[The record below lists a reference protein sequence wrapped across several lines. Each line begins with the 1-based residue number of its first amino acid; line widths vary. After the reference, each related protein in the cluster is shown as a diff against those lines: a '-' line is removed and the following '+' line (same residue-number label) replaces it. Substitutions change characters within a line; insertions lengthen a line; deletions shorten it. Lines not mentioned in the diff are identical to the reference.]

1 MKKKLLLAALIVP
14 MALMGCATDEY
25 KFYAES
31 QVRIAEVNAKQ
42 RSDEAIANANRD
54 EAMFKAMAATAT
66 GPGADP
72 TTKVAALMGM
82 AMLSRGQ
89 NNASSAPVVA
99 QQISAPAPNQALAW
113 ASILV
118 PGVTQLAGIAAN
130 MRVATVQSDNST
142 KVALSTNGTF
152 AEMGRNTVDLGV
164 AGLGSATTISGQG
177 TAALT
182 SVSGQ
187 GMQAITNVSNQGM
200 SSIQAI
206 AVANDAALS
215 QMFSTNSAALAGLA
229 NKTNRVCS
237 VTSAGVL
244 TCSP

>member
-66 GPGADP
+66 GAGADS

-82 AMLSRGQ
+82 AMMSRGQ
-89 NNASSAPVVA
+89 NNSSSAPVVA

-142 KVALSTNGTF
+142 KVALSTNSTF
-152 AEMGRNTVDLGV
+152 ADMGRNTVDLGV

-187 GMQAITNVSNQGM
+187 GMQAISNVSSQGM

-206 AVANDAALS
+206 AVANDSALT